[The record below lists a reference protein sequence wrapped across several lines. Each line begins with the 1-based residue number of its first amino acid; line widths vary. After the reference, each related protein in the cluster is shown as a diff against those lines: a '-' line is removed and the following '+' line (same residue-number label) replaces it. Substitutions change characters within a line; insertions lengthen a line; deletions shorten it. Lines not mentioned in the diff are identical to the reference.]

1 MNNLKTRPQKTVPID
16 YKGCSH
22 NQLTEIIYYAQEE
35 LLERG
40 TITRFSIDTVKQK
53 FQKKF

>member
-1 MNNLKTRPQKTVPID
+1 MNNSRQRPQKTVPID
-16 YKGCSH
+16 YKGCTH

-35 LLERG
+35 LLGRG
-40 TITRFSIDTVKQK
+40 TRTKFSIDTVKQK